1 MADLKVSQLT
11 ALTAAAADAADVVPV
26 VDTSATTTKK
36 ISLADVAEYV
46 SGATVITNLIPTD
59 SDDLSEGATNKY
71 YTTARENEVL
81 KKAIVDAKGDL
92 IVATAADTPARLAVG
107 GTNGYV
113 LTVDSAETAGVKWA
127 VVDDT
132 TKIAKSIVDAKGD
145 LIVATANDTP
155 ARFAVGGTNGHV
167 LTVDSAE
174 TAGVKWAA
182 IPASTPTWD
191 DDQNILANAIFG

>member
-46 SGATVITNLIPTD
+46 SSATVITNLIPAD
-59 SDDLSEGATNKY
+59 SDDLAEGTTNLY
-71 YTTARENEVL
+71 YTSAREGEVL

-92 IVATAADTPARLAVG
+92 IVGSAADTAVRVAVG
-107 GTNGYV
+107 SNNQV
-113 LTVDSAETAGVKWA
+113 LMADSAETAGVKWA
-127 VVDDT
+127 T
-132 TKIAKSIVDAKGD
+132 IS
-145 LIVATANDTP
+145 L
-155 ARFAVGGTNGHV
+155 
-167 LTVDSAE
+167 S
-174 TAGVKWAA
+174 
-182 IPASTPTWD
+182 PTWD